1 MYKTIG
7 GVQYDLALLQT
18 ADKLVS
24 GAGDGRI
31 SFDDAGLIWGLV
43 DADGVVTEVEA
54 RTVRYICA
62 NYNCTDKAK
71 AFLEGNLK

>member
-1 MYKTIG
+1 M
-7 GVQYDLALLQT
+7 
-18 ADKLVS
+18 S

-31 SFDDAGLIWGLV
+31 SFDDAGVIWGLV

-54 RTVRYICA
+54 RTVRYICD

-71 AFLEGNLK
+71 TFLQDQLK